1 MMAILFL
8 VGRELEAPEVRCLY
22 DADACSQ
29 VMQPH
34 AVRSLFLSV
43 SRSRVGDRTDSE

>member
-22 DADACSQ
+22 DACSQ